1 MYIELSKE
9 NSFDSLILKM
19 SLDKNTTELI
29 GKATKEEI
37 IKSLL
42 DNMNNSNM
50 ATYRKLIAK
59 AEEEIDEEEQA
70 FQTQLGGKGSQRY
83 GVGESKVEE
92 DSLEEDDSKEVSST
106 KFEYN
111 LFLKA
116 RKKYEILEN
125 SLSSLK
131 DLSNQVQL
139 EKNPELSSGYELFNT
154 ASYDNLVRKNR
165 NKSDVI
171 LNAMSIL
178 ERNNNALVE
187 SDRNITDGKLVAPT
201 PPRRL
206 DKETQEFV
214 SRNKKKDIDVANIQK
229 ELLTLMEKSY
239 PVEGE
244 EDMSFADVYKNL
256 HINQFDRTP
265 RARRSPK
272 KYLQAIEAA
281 KKSLEDNRP
290 KDFSSKIKKL
300 GQLVQE
306 LKLLYELEIP
316 LIDRIAKLESYQ
328 DEKNLE
334 ELITFAVGK
343 LKESLKLTTN
353 LQPTGESVSYGGRFS
368 READKLLLDRIK
380 DIKGKKDL
388 SVGEYSLDEG
398 KVVIGKKTKAIEK
411 LLSREITRAKEE
423 LSKLQKTIDS
433 IQEFDEPI
441 KEIVG
446 LMSRVNRLD
455 KKLFTTEKQELDEL
469 KNKFRILTEKYAESP
484 SEGTGFANRVEFDE
498 RLNQLDEQIKEAEKD
513 NALYFSV
520 VSKLNESYNIIFD
533 SKDEM
538 ERINQNLRKLKKSGE
553 LDAMKLTQDI
563 TLNIL
568 QGRDITNLRSQEYKS
583 KLTSLTEEELEETL
597 SNADKTI
604 EILNKLDVNVAS
616 VKEIL
621 EQIRSRAI

>member
-9 NSFDSLILKM
+9 NSFDSLISKM
-19 SLDKNTTELI
+19 SLDKNTTKLI

-59 AEEEIDEEEQA
+59 AEKEIDEEEQA

-92 DSLEEDDSKEVSST
+92 DSLEEDKDKEVSST

-201 PPRRL
+201 PPKRL

-290 KDFSSKIKKL
+290 KNFIAKMNKL
-300 GQLVQE
+300 KQLIAE
-306 LKLLYELEIP
+306 LKTLYELEIP
-316 LIDRIAKLESYQ
+316 LIERIATLESYE
-328 DEKNLE
+328 DKENRK
-334 ELITFAVGK
+334 ELIEFANNK
-343 LKESLKLTTN
+343 IKESLEVTADLK
-353 LQPTGESVSYGGRFS
+353 PEIYGIGAESEEVILGRKGIDV
-368 READKLLLDRIK
+368 RKDKLMERI
-380 DIKGKKDL
+380 L
-388 SVGEYSLDEG
+388 SSEM
-398 KVVIGKKTKAIEK
+398 TK
-411 LLSREITRAKEE
+411 AKEE
-423 LSKLQKTIDS
+423 LSKLQKTIDG
-433 IQEFDEPI
+433 IQEFEESI
-441 KEIVG
+441 KEIVV
-446 LMSRVNRLD
+446 LMSTVNRMD
-455 KKLFTTEKQELDEL
+455 KNIFTTDKQKIDKL
-469 KNKFRILTEKYAESP
+469 KNQYKILTEKYFEQEP
-484 SEGTGFANRVEFDE
+484 EGTTINPNRVEFDN
-498 RLNQLDEQIKEAEKD
+498 RLTELNTQIKDLESE
-513 NALYFSV
+513 NARYFSV

-538 ERINQNLRKLKKSGE
+538 ERINQNLRKLKNSGE
-553 LDAMKLTQDI
+553 LDAVKLAQDI
-563 TLNIL
+563 KLSLLRKDTS
-568 QGRDITNLRSQEYKS
+568 DLRSEDYKLR
-583 KLTSLTEEELEETL
+583 LTSLTGEELEETL

-604 EILNKLDVNVAS
+604 DILSKLDIN
-616 VKEIL
+616 VKEVKQTL
-621 EQIRSRAI
+621 ELMRSEAV